1 MIATQPSF
9 PPSQRTL
16 LEGALEITERR
27 LREVLVS
34 RREVLVGELY
44 DESTTTS
51 APSGATR
58 WRLGPARDLPAP
70 RPARPRGR
78 PSRGPY
84 ATVAGLALDRLGRI
98 PEGGET
104 VTVDD
109 WSLELMEVDRH
120 TIERLRLR
128 PHEQPPDG

>member
-1 MIATQPSF
+1 VAPWSCPGPS
-9 PPSQRTL
+9 R
-16 LEGALEITERR
+16 
-27 LREVLVS
+27 
-34 RREVLVGELY
+34 
-44 DESTTTS
+44 STTCPTS
-51 APSGATR
+51 GSTF
-58 WRLGPARDLPAP
+58 P
-70 RPARPRGR
+70 R
-78 PSRGPY
+78 PY